1 MPLSVGWRLWK
12 FFVDWEHPSRQSSP
26 RYSTINYSNSLLQF
40 HKEIN
45 MSQIEIFEQYLT
57 NGDDKKGKMAIL
69 RGRPQSENPTSL
81 MNDAVSKYVDNSP
94 YNEFIE
100 IEMDNPWVRVV
111 VGGINKLNY
120 EEFKNQKLND

>member
-1 MPLSVGWRLWK
+1 
-12 FFVDWEHPSRQSSP
+12 
-26 RYSTINYSNSLLQF
+26 
-40 HKEIN
+40 